1 MCHRIFK
8 FRSAS
13 SCRRLSVVRR
23 GGRLGI
29 WIQSCKYFVN
39 INMSYEKQQ
48 KRLEELWQEILSE
61 EETEVSAFEV
71 DATSDEY
78 EPETSSEDSSS
89 ECSSKKKSK
98 RTTPTQDLI
107 LSSEASQST
116 SIHTTAAQQTVISSS
131 STIIQNTVEQTIQ
144 DVIDA
149 FFFYIEKMNL

>member
-8 FRSAS
+8 FRPAS

-89 ECSSKKKSK
+89 ECSSKKKARGQRLPRISYCLPK
-98 RTTPTQDLI
+98 LVSLQVFI
-107 LSSEASQST
+107 LLLLNKQ
-116 SIHTTAAQQTVISSS
+116 
-131 STIIQNTVEQTIQ
+131 
-144 DVIDA
+144 
-149 FFFYIEKMNL
+149 